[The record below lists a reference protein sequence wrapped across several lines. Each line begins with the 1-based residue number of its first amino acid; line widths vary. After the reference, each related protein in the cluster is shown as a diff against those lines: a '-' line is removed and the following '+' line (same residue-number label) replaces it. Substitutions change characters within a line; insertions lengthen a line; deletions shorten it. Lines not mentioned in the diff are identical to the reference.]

1 MWYKRTCAYVRRT
14 FSRGRFTYL
23 YRLVQKGYKV
33 AIAEQMEDPKLAK
46 GLVKREVIRV
56 ITPGTITSAQA
67 LDETKNNYLMV
78 SYAWTAVMVFPQPIS
93 VPVSF
98 W

>member
-1 MWYKRTCAYVRRT
+1 MWFKRTCAYVRRT
-14 FSRGRFTYL
+14 FSRGRLLSLPPGT
-23 YRLVQKGYKV
+23 KGYKV

-56 ITPGTITSAQA
+56 VTPGTITSAQA
-67 LDETKNNYLMV
+67 LDETKNNYLMGIV
-78 SYAWTAVMVFPQPIS
+78 YLDSRYGIPQRIS
-93 VPVSF
+93 VPVSS